1 VGIVVS
7 CLGIY
12 LKTNT
17 DHGPENIWQSIS
29 TIGMGPGLG
38 NHSREHN
45 AVRLDAPQRP
55 LNSTEKCPH
64 QKKVWVTLFGA

>member
-1 VGIVVS
+1 VDIVVS
-7 CLGIY
+7 CLGFY
-12 LKTNT
+12 LKTIT
-17 DHGPENIWQSIS
+17 DHGPENIWQSTS

-55 LNSTEKCPH
+55 LNSTENCPR
-64 QKKVWVTLFGA
+64 QEKVRVTLFWS